1 MNNIIEIK
9 NKKGNKIKVVLK
21 KLDLSYMEKIMNL
34 QQEVVE
40 GLENKEVYYSST
52 RKEFEKII
60 KEIGE
65 IIGYVTLE
73 DELISLGV
81 YCNFGFDKENYG
93 YDIGLKGNEL
103 LKVGHIESTIVKEE
117 YRGNNLQKAMCLKL
131 EEIGKNKG
139 SKIMMA
145 TASPYNPYSV
155 NTFKKLGYEIV
166 KDKIKYSGL
175 RRYVF
180 MKNI

>member
-1 MNNIIEIK
+1 
-9 NKKGNKIKVVLK
+9 
-21 KLDLSYMEKIMNL
+21 
-34 QQEVVE
+34 
-40 GLENKEVYYSST
+40 
-52 RKEFEKII
+52 
-60 KEIGE
+60 
-65 IIGYVTLE
+65 
-73 DELISLGV
+73 
-81 YCNFGFDKENYG
+81 
-93 YDIGLKGNEL
+93 
-103 LKVGHIESTIVKEE
+103 
-117 YRGNNLQKAMCLKL
+117 MCLKL

-155 NTFKKLGYEIV
+155 NTFKSLGYEIV

>member
-1 MNNIIEIK
+1 MIEIK
-9 NKKGNKIKVVLK
+9 NKNGSKTKVELK
-21 KLDLSYMEKIMNL
+21 KLDLSYIDKIMKL
-34 QQEVVE
+34 QEEVVE
-40 GLENKEVYYSST
+40 GLENKEVYYSSS
-52 RKEFEKII
+52 KEEFEKII
-60 KEIGE
+60 KELGE
-65 IIGYVTLE
+65 IIGYVTL
-73 DELISLGV
+73 DNELISLGV
-81 YCNFGFDKENYG
+81 YCKYGLDKENYG
-93 YDIGLKGNEL
+93 YDIDLKGDEL
-103 LKVGHIESTIVKEE
+103 LKVSHIESTIVKKE

-155 NTFKKLGYEIV
+155 NTFKSLGYKIV

>member
-1 MNNIIEIK
+1 MNDIIEIK
-9 NKKGNKIKVVLK
+9 NKKGSKIKVILK
-21 KLDLSYMEKIMNL
+21 KLDLSYMDKIMKL

-52 RKEFEKII
+52 RKEFGKII
-60 KEIGE
+60 KELGE

-81 YCNFGFDKENYG
+81 YCKFGFDKENYG

-155 NTFKKLGYEIV
+155 NTFKNLGYEIV